1 MAKADSTRARLAA
14 LGIVR
19 QLHDQGHVAYFA
31 GGCVRDEL
39 LGLEPT
45 DYDVATDARPQ
56 RVTEL
61 FDRTAEVG
69 ASFGVVLVRTGG
81 ATIEVATF
89 RADGPYTDSRRP
101 DAVTFADPRSDAHRR
116 DFTINALFLDPL
128 AAEDAPS
135 IHGHVIDYVGG
146 MADVS
151 ARIVRAVGD
160 PGARLR
166 EDHLRALRAVRLA
179 SRLGFE
185 IEAETGAAI
194 ARDARALV
202 GVSRERIGDEIRRMM
217 AHRSRAVA
225 IARLEQLGLDGPVLG
240 NARGSDGALDTLE
253 AMAPDA
259 PVPTSLGAWA
269 IDRGLALEP
278 EAIGVLVNAWRSA
291 LCLSN
296 EARDDML
303 GALTILAR
311 LREWPSLGVA
321 SRKRIGAS
329 RGFDQALLLLKATD
343 PGAHGVVERD
353 LAELGASH
361 GGLAPAP
368 LLRGEDL
375 IAHGLKPGPDFGRIL
390 DSVYDA
396 QLEGRV
402 VDRSEAMELARS
414 LYV

>member
-1 MAKADSTRARLAA
+1 
-14 LGIVR
+14 
-19 QLHDQGHVAYFA
+19 
-31 GGCVRDEL
+31 
-39 LGLEPT
+39 
-45 DYDVATDARPQ
+45 
-56 RVTEL
+56 
-61 FDRTAEVG
+61 
-69 ASFGVVLVRTGG
+69 
-81 ATIEVATF
+81 
-89 RADGPYTDSRRP
+89 
-101 DAVTFADPRSDAHRR
+101 
-116 DFTINALFLDPL
+116 
-128 AAEDAPS
+128 
-135 IHGHVIDYVGG
+135 
-146 MADVS
+146 
-151 ARIVRAVGD
+151 
-160 PGARLR
+160 
-166 EDHLRALRAVRLA
+166 
-179 SRLGFE
+179 
-185 IEAETGAAI
+185 
-194 ARDARALV
+194 
-202 GVSRERIGDEIRRMM
+202 
-217 AHRSRAVA
+217 
-225 IARLEQLGLDGPVLG
+225 
-240 NARGSDGALDTLE
+240 
-253 AMAPDA
+253 MAPDA

-368 LLRGEDL
+368 LVRGEDL
-375 IAHGLKPGPDFGRIL
+375 IALGLKPGPDFGRIL